1 MRKSLAFLL
10 QQSPQ
15 SRKTSGFTLTELL
28 VGMLMASLVITPL
41 FSFTLNIMESDRKE
55 QAKATTE
62 QEIESALDY
71 ITQDLEQAIYIYDAD
86 GLDNNNS
93 ANSSSGIKNQIPP
106 ATNAEANG
114 CRSTTPTCV
123 PVLVF
128 WKRDYRPGVLP
139 VSGSSL
145 KDDTFVYSLV
155 AYYLIKSNSS
165 IWSNTARIGRFEIR
179 DGVRNPTSPTNS
191 DGTPNFITNESTSA
205 GFQLFDLSVTGSSLK
220 EKMNRWTKASG
231 NYTTNVLTLIDY
243 VDQSNLTPQACPT
256 GMQRVP
262 SAETLPGGFY
272 TCVDSATTSAQV
284 YIRGNALAR
293 LGNNSTFST
302 NQSAYFP
309 SATIQVKGRGFL
321 GVE

>member
-1 MRKSLAFLL
+1 MRRLTKLL
-10 QQSPQ
+10 QLSQQ
-15 SRKTSGFTLTELL
+15 SRQTSGFTLTELL
-28 VGMLMASLVITPL
+28 VGMAMASLVITPL
-41 FSFTLNIMESDRKE
+41 FSFAMNIMESDRKE

-62 QEIESALDY
+62 QEIQSALDY
-71 ITQDLEQAIYIYDAD
+71 ITQDLEQAVYIYDAD
-86 GLDNNNS
+86 GLDKNS
-93 ANSSSGIKNQIPP
+93 TDTPVGIKNQIPP
-106 ATNAEANG
+106 VSAASG
-114 CRSTTPTCV
+114 CGSTTPTCV

-128 WKRDYRPGVLP
+128 WKRDHRPGILP
-139 VSGSSL
+139 VSGSSV

-155 AYYLIKSNSS
+155 AYYLIKGNTGTQP
-165 IWSNTARIGRFEIR
+165 WSGAARIGRFEIR
-179 DGVRNPTSPTNS
+179 DGVRNPNNNNT
-191 DGTPNFITNESTSA
+191 IESAST

-220 EKMNRWTKASG
+220 EKMNRWTKKTSEEYSTDAR
-231 NYTTNVLTLIDY
+231 VLTLIDY

-262 SAETLPGGFY
+262 STATLPGGFY

-293 LGNNSTFST
+293 IENNSTFST

>member
-1 MRKSLAFLL
+1 MRKSLKFLL
-10 QQSPQ
+10 QQSHQ

-41 FSFTLNIMESDRKE
+41 FSFALNIMENDRKE

-71 ITQDLEQAIYIYDAD
+71 IAQDLEQAIYIYDAD
-86 GLDNNNS
+86 GLDNNSS
-93 ANSSSGIKNQIPP
+93 ASSSSGIKDQIPP
-106 ATNAEANG
+106 VSVASG
-114 CRSTTPTCV
+114 CRNTTPTCV

-128 WKRDYRPGVLP
+128 WKRDHRPGVLP
-139 VSGSSL
+139 VSGSSVR
-145 KDDTFVYSLV
+145 DDTFVYSLV
-155 AYYLIKSNSS
+155 AYYLIKGNSS
-165 IWSNTARIGRFEIR
+165 IWSNAARIGRFEIR

-191 DGTPNFITNESTSA
+191 DGTPNFITNESTSP

-220 EKMNRWTKASG
+220 EKMNRWTKTSSS
-231 NYTTNVLTLIDY
+231 YTTNVLTLIDY
-243 VDQSNLTPQACPT
+243 VDQSNLTPQVCPT

-262 SAETLPGGFY
+262 STATVPGGFY
-272 TCVDSATTSAQV
+272 ACVDSATTSAQI
-284 YIRGNALAR
+284 YIRGSALAR
-293 LGNNSTFST
+293 IGDNSTFST

>member
-1 MRKSLAFLL
+1 MRKSLKFLL
-10 QQSPQ
+10 QQSHQ
-15 SRKTSGFTLTELL
+15 TRKISGFTLTELL
-28 VGMLMASLVITPL
+28 VGMAMASLVITPL
-41 FSFTLNIMESDRKE
+41 FSFALNIMESDRKE

-62 QEIESALDY
+62 QEIQSALDY
-71 ITQDLEQAIYIYDAD
+71 IAQDLEQAIYIYDAD
-86 GLDNNNS
+86 GLNNS
-93 ANSSSGIKNQIPP
+93 SADSSSGIKDQIPP
-106 ATNAEANG
+106 VSAASG
-114 CRSTTPTCV
+114 CGSSTPTCV

-128 WKRDYRPGVLP
+128 WKREHRPGVLP

-145 KDDTFVYSLV
+145 KDDAFVYSLV

-165 IWSNTARIGRFEIR
+165 TWSSAARIGRFEIK

-191 DGTPNFITNESTSA
+191 DGTPNFITNEPTST

-220 EKMNRWTKASG
+220 EKMNRWKKASG

-243 VDQSNLTPQACPT
+243 VDHSILTPQACPT

-262 SAETLPGGFY
+262 STETLPGGFY

-302 NQSAYFP
+302 NQAAYFP